1 MGATLPTLARYAVA
15 NEAQIGRRIGL
26 LYAMNTAGAVFGALL
41 TAFFLLPEF
50 GLSHTLWC
58 GAALNA
64 LVFLLAAALAQRVSG
79 KRRDKYYTGDA
90 AVPRTVRPA
99 TFNRFPA
106 PGWVLPLMLLAGAVA
121 FFQEVLWTR
130 MLAHVVGSSIH
141 AFGVMVASFLT
152 GIALGGFIGATLART
167 REAAVHAL
175 AGALMLAAAAAAVAY
190 LQLDRLMPGVGGLM
204 QNGRDLGFVHV
215 PWNAVFSGLLLL
227 PMTVAIGMTYPL
239 AVRILARDAD
249 DAAPASARVYA
260 WNTVGAI
267 VGSLAAGF
275 VLIPALKYEGAIRAA
290 VYASAALGI
299 AAFWVL
305 APVNRIVAG
314 AVSVAALLA
323 CAFFVPQPP
332 TLLLRTSPLNIDN
345 TGRVLY
351 YDVGRSAS
359 VVVLSQDGSLALR
372 TNGLP
377 EALMDSPGAVPRFS
391 GEYWLSP
398 LSVIARPQA
407 RDMLI
412 VGYGGGVVIE
422 GVPPSIEHIDVIEL
436 EPKVLDAN
444 RATAALRRRDPLS
457 DRRVHVIL
465 NDARGALRLTDR
477 RYHAIV
483 SQPSH
488 PWTAGASHLYTREFM
503 QLAHDHLTADGVF
516 VQWMNVIFMDED
528 LLRSLT
534 ATLLSVFGEVR
545 VYRPDPN
552 TLVFLASDQPL
563 DLESRLAAT
572 GQPLRSAP
580 LHYARFGINNTED
593 LVCAL
598 VLDSAGARRIAAN
611 APLIT
616 DDDNRIATSSVYEQ
630 GRGMTG
636 ESSGRFLAAY
646 DPSQR
651 ADSEVYT
658 SLRSSLSFQYL
669 VRRNGL
675 FVLVDPSL
683 SDRVG
688 HMAQI
693 LGDTPD
699 GQYARAFYYRMR
711 RDRQRSMET
720 FRLAIDQYPADIAL
734 RQEFLRDHFGDLARG
749 IADPD
754 IAEVATPLAG
764 SSAELLA
771 AARRAARS
779 EWQAVAMADDHLAE
793 IPWADGWY
801 PEALELRVNW
811 RTRVTNAD
819 QARRF
824 GDEAIPMIDR
834 MTIMNPT
841 LNLYG
846 MRTRAGF
853 AAQRPA
859 VVVESVSN
867 YVRLASGM
875 VRAGVIPA
883 ATLRKDAAAL
893 RDILTAA
900 EKMPGADA
908 PRIVEVRAEI
918 ARLVPAS

>member
-1 MGATLPTLARYAVA
+1 
-15 NEAQIGRRIGL
+15 
-26 LYAMNTAGAVFGALL
+26 
-41 TAFFLLPEF
+41 
-50 GLSHTLWC
+50 
-58 GAALNA
+58 
-64 LVFLLAAALAQRVSG
+64 
-79 KRRDKYYTGDA
+79 
-90 AVPRTVRPA
+90 
-99 TFNRFPA
+99 
-106 PGWVLPLMLLAGAVA
+106 
-121 FFQEVLWTR
+121 
-130 MLAHVVGSSIH
+130 
-141 AFGVMVASFLT
+141 
-152 GIALGGFIGATLART
+152 
-167 REAAVHAL
+167 
-175 AGALMLAAAAAAVAY
+175 
-190 LQLDRLMPGVGGLM
+190 
-204 QNGRDLGFVHV
+204 
-215 PWNAVFSGLLLL
+215 
-227 PMTVAIGMTYPL
+227 
-239 AVRILARDAD
+239 
-249 DAAPASARVYA
+249 
-260 WNTVGAI
+260 
-267 VGSLAAGF
+267 
-275 VLIPALKYEGAIRAA
+275 
-290 VYASAALGI
+290 
-299 AAFWVL
+299 
-305 APVNRIVAG
+305 
-314 AVSVAALLA
+314 
-323 CAFFVPQPP
+323 
-332 TLLLRTSPLNIDN
+332 
-345 TGRVLY
+345 
-351 YDVGRSAS
+351 
-359 VVVLSQDGSLALR
+359 
-372 TNGLP
+372 
-377 EALMDSPGAVPRFS
+377 
-391 GEYWLSP
+391 
-398 LSVIARPQA
+398 
-407 RDMLI
+407 
-412 VGYGGGVVIE
+412 
-422 GVPPSIEHIDVIEL
+422 
-436 EPKVLDAN
+436 
-444 RATAALRRRDPLS
+444 
-457 DRRVHVIL
+457 
-465 NDARGALRLTDR
+465 
-477 RYHAIV
+477 
-483 SQPSH
+483 
-488 PWTAGASHLYTREFM
+488 
-503 QLAHDHLTADGVF
+503 
-516 VQWMNVIFMDED
+516 
-528 LLRSLT
+528 
-534 ATLLSVFGEVR
+534 
-545 VYRPDPN
+545 
-552 TLVFLASDQPL
+552 
-563 DLESRLAAT
+563 
-572 GQPLRSAP
+572 
-580 LHYARFGINNTED
+580 
-593 LVCAL
+593 
-598 VLDSAGARRIAAN
+598 
-611 APLIT
+611 LIT

-720 FRLAIDQYPADIAL
+720 FRLAIDQYPDDIAL

-749 IADPD
+749 TADPD

-834 MTIMNPT
+834 LTIMNPT

-893 RDILTAA
+893 RDILNDA